1 MTAEIEHRSL
11 VGKIEF
17 RADIET
23 SGGFAGYANLSEV
36 RDEYGCII
44 KRGAYQELEVLV
56 RDGFVAEGHSWGEMG
71 CAYITLAEE
80 RELGLYIEA
89 TFHTDPE
96 SQAIRKKVQERLAAG
111 KSVAL
116 SIGFYS
122 TEWNMAEV
130 DGQETRIITGLVVK
144 EVSLVTVPGT
154 PGSQVT
160 GVRGGMTF
168 AQEFGAARDAVAG
181 LVRRTGEIA
190 QLRGS
195 LSAEKRSQV
204 LTLADDLAA
213 VEASLRG
220 LLKDD
225 SQDQKTTVDDATL
238 LEFDALYQTL

>member
-1 MTAEIEHRSL
+1 VTAEIERRSL
-11 VGKIEF
+11 VGKLEI
-17 RADIET
+17 RAGEENPN
-23 SGGFAGYANLSEV
+23 GGFSGYANLSEV

-44 KRGAYQELEVLV
+44 KRGAYQDLDKLV
-56 RDGFVAEGHSWGEMG
+56 RDGFVAEGHDWGEMG

-89 TFHTDPE
+89 TFHSDDE
-96 SQAIRKKVQERLAAG
+96 SQAIRKKVQERQAAG

-130 DGQETRIITGLVVK
+130 DGEETRMITGLVVK

-160 GVRGGMTF
+160 DVRGGKTY
-168 AQEFGAARDAVAG
+168 AQEFDAVRDAVAG

-190 QLRGS
+190 QLRDS
-195 LSAEKRSQV
+195 LSAEKKAQIV
-204 LTLADDLAA
+204 TLADDFAGA
-213 VEASLRG
+213 EASLRA
-220 LLKDD
+220 LVAAEITPDPDFL
-225 SQDQKTTVDDATL
+225 AE
-238 LEFDALYQTL
+238 LESTYRSLGS